1 MTSVSCP
8 PTITS
13 VKSLAL
19 SVQQSPCKYAKAAAG
34 PPRASPSA
42 VSAPASAHLGGL
54 LMDLIKHVNIL
65 IQGTQNWMQYSRCI
79 LTSVKSAGYSLIE
92 EVCMP
97 FDVPGSE

>member
-19 SVQQSPCKYAKAAAG
+19 SVQQSPCKYAKAAAD
-34 PPRASPSA
+34 PSRASPSA

-65 IQGTQNWMQYSRCI
+65 VQGTQNWMQCSRCI
-79 LTSVKSAGYSLIE
+79 LTSVKSAGYSLTDRS
-92 EVCMP
+92 MNA
-97 FDVPGSE
+97 F